1 MNEQKIN
8 NTFTNFFIFWD
19 YKYNFDSEKDF
30 IMKSLDI
37 IDKKNLDLKNKA
49 VFLES
54 KGADKEEI
62 AEILDNDSSSL
73 SEFFDNF
80 YNLLPISLYSWS
92 EKYLKKILSI
102 IFKENSK
109 EFKLS
114 KIMYEYKR
122 HRIYLKNLTDFKIFN
137 ELRLVNNCIKHNGVV
152 VAKLS
157 KINSKWE
164 KGKEINIS
172 KKQIIDYL
180 NGCIKFFNALM
191 TMINEKFIENPKN
204 IILVETV

>member
-8 NTFTNFFIFWD
+8 NTFTIFLYFLG
-19 YKYNFDSEKDF
+19 YKYNLDYEKDF

-73 SEFFDNF
+73 SEFSDNF

-109 EFKLS
+109 EFKLR

-137 ELRLVNNCIKHNGVV
+137 ELSLVNNCIKHNGVV
-152 VAKLS
+152 EAKLS

-164 KGKEINIS
+164 NGERNKYFKKIN
-172 KKQIIDYL
+172 Y
-180 NGCIKFFNALM
+180 
-191 TMINEKFIENPKN
+191 
-204 IILVETV
+204 